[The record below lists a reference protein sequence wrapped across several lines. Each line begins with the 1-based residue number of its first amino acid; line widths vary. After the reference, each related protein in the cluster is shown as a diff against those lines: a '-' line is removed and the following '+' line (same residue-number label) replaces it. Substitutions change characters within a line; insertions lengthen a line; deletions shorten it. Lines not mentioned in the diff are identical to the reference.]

1 MIQSRYSKRFEVA
14 NVGHV
19 IARVKNIDDS
29 GLVALTQAK
38 PYVEPIL
45 KTKKSGIN

>member
-1 MIQSRYSKRFEVA
+1 MILKWYSKRFEVA

-29 GLVALTQAK
+29 GLVALTS
-38 PYVEPIL
+38 ETLCEFL
-45 KTKKSGIN
+45 KTRKKRN

>member
-1 MIQSRYSKRFEVA
+1 ML
-14 NVGHV
+14 HV

-38 PYVEPIL
+38 PYVSQFL
-45 KTKKSGIN
+45 KTRKSGIN

>member
-1 MIQSRYSKRFEVA
+1 MILKWYSKRFEVA

-19 IARVKNIDDS
+19 IARVKKYNS

-45 KTKKSGIN
+45 KTRKKAGIN